1 MVRFGAEGFYVCE
14 DLGQLENRD
23 GSVYVC
29 ADRFEWGLSEPHPGV
44 NWAELHYRISYLKR
58 KRDKRL
64 LAWFVSEEDDSED
77 GED

>member
-1 MVRFGAEGFYVCE
+1 MCE

-23 GSVYVC
+23 GSVYAN
-29 ADRFEWGLSEPHPGV
+29 ADRYEWGTREPHPGVV

-64 LAWFVSEEDDSED
+64 LAWFVSEEDDSEN

>member
-1 MVRFGAEGFYVCE
+1 MCE
-14 DLGQLENRD
+14 DLDQLECKD
-23 GSVYVC
+23 GSVYAN
-29 ADRFEWGLSEPHPGV
+29 ADRFEWGLGEPGDH
-44 NWAELHYRISYLKR
+44 WAELHYRISHLKR

>member
-1 MVRFGAEGFYVCE
+1 MCE

-29 ADRFEWGLSEPHPGV
+29 ADRLVWGMREPGDH
-44 NWAELHYRISYLKR
+44 WAELHYRISYLKR

-64 LAWFVSEEDDSED
+64 LAWFVSKEDDSED